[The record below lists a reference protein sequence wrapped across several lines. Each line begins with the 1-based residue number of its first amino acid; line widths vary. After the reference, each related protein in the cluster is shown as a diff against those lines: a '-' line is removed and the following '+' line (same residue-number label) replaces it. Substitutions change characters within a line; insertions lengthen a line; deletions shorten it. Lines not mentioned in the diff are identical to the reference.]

1 MSLVSSLLEAIGILR
16 EEKKDRREL
25 VNIALTKT
33 SLALRETGYYY
44 QDYSRDGANQEA
56 QRRLSALWGD
66 AAIAMREVHPKLAR
80 VFDEKSYYH
89 AVYGDY
95 PMDKARQFE
104 IDLVS
109 VRKKYQEL
117 FESGV

>member
-1 MSLVSSLLEAIGILR
+1 MPLVSSLLEAIGILR

-25 VNIALTKT
+25 VNIALSKT
-33 SLALRETGYYY
+33 SLALRETEYYY
-44 QDYSRDGANQEA
+44 QDYSCDGANQEA
-56 QRRLSALWGD
+56 QRRLADLWSG

-95 PMDKARQFE
+95 SADKAKEFE
-104 IDLVS
+104 IDLAS

-117 FESGV
+117 FESGG